1 MPPVGSRGKFVLCLL
16 PSSDVGRPRSLTAL
30 TPPILLASAVAQQKV
45 SRGAKRKLEEETQE
59 EVDAGDAAAAVA
71 GDAEENKDEPAVA
84 VAGGAAGGAGG
95 SVLDAEGERAV
106 IEVDDAQIA
115 KALEEQVDDE
125 GGEEED
131 AAKDSED
138 DDYEPPA
145 DDEQNAFLA
154 EERRMRAENKRKA
167 EEERKARKTMSQG
180 EKTEQ
185 LNNLLQKAAAY
196 TAFLR
201 QRMQEGHTA
210 EGVAGSGKPKAG
222 KDGRDPRQP
231 KLLSGETMR
240 TYQVDGMVWISSLW
254 ENGLNGI
261 LADEMGLGKTCQT
274 IAFFAH
280 LYGMG
285 VTGPFIVVAP
295 LSTVPNWQREFK
307 RFAPTIPTVL
317 YHGSKE
323 ERRAIREEVG
333 FERKIKHK
341 ADKKFPVVITS
352 FEVAMNDS
360 AKLQNLKWKYMVVDE
375 GQRLKN
381 KVCDMTPNHGPPKPW
396 ALNTVGE
403 GKRLKRE
410 IVPILSKPREMFVA
424 QNLLV
429 PVCSTQLQDY
439 GPPKSKCE

>member
-1 MPPVGSRGKFVLCLL
+1 
-16 PSSDVGRPRSLTAL
+16 
-30 TPPILLASAVAQQKV
+30 V
-45 SRGAKRKLEEETQE
+45 SRGAKRKLEEEVE
-59 EVDAGDAAAAVA
+59 KEVDDVA
-71 GDAEENKDEPAVA
+71 GEAGEKKNKEGTAC
-84 VAGGAAGGAGG
+84 GAGEADG
-95 SVLDAEGERAV
+95 DQAV
-106 IEVDDAQIA
+106 IEIDDAKIA
-115 KALEEQVDDE
+115 KALEEEVEDE
-125 GGEEED
+125 VEEED

-138 DDYEPPA
+138 EDYVPTA

-201 QRMQEGHTA
+201 QRMQEGNSA
-210 EGVAGSGKPKAG
+210 EGGASGAKAKVG

-240 TYQVDGMVWISSLW
+240 KYQVDGMVWISSLW

-317 YHGSKE
+317 YHGSKD
-323 ERRAIREEVG
+323 ERKAIREEVG
-333 FERKIKHK
+333 FERKMKHK

-381 KVCDMTPNHGPPKPW
+381 KVYINPFQHCTHSRSHSSPK
-396 ALNTVGE
+396 GD
-403 GKRLKRE
+403 
-410 IVPILSKPREMFVA
+410 I
-424 QNLLV
+424 
-429 PVCSTQLQDY
+429 
-439 GPPKSKCE
+439 